1 MVSFYHPFFSREYNA
16 MDRAWI
22 IFGILISL
30 CCVTGVMMFFDPAE
44 NSHGVVHPQYSSM
57 QIGGDTER
65 HNGSILF
72 LGWLFGTLQILFFV
86 SLLTFGIHRDRL
98 RPAVF
103 IQGGLSF
110 LFVFTMIIIIYQL
123 SLGDAPP
130 QITGGLPLPSALM
143 VYGLAGTPLI
153 FTVLYIMK
161 FDTWILTPE
170 DLLKFQS
177 IMDRKKPTGRYND

>member
-1 MVSFYHPFFSREYNA
+1 

-30 CCVTGVMMFFDPAE
+30 CCVTGVMMFFDPDE
-44 NSHGVVHPQYSSM
+44 NSHGIVHPQYSSM

-72 LGWLFGTLQILFFV
+72 LGWLFGTLQIIFFV

-98 RPAVF
+98 RPTVF
-103 IQGGLSF
+103 ILGGLSF
-110 LFVFTMIIIIYQL
+110 LSVFTLIIFAYQF
-123 SLGDAPP
+123 SLGDAPA

-143 VYGLAGTPLI
+143 VYGLGVTPLV
-153 FTVLYIMK
+153 FAAFYILK

-170 DLLKFQS
+170 DLQKFQS
-177 IMDRKKPTGRYND
+177 IMDRKKTTERDHD